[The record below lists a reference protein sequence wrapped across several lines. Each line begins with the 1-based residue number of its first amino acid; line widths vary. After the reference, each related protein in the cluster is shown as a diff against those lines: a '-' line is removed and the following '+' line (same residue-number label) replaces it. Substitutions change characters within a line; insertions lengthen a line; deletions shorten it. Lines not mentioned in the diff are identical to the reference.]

1 MNGNPLSTP
10 DLCAHLDRLKSLCD
24 RLEDTQ
30 HDPEAYRHLVNQ
42 IRMET
47 DAFKA
52 LFCGA
57 PPDPPAPLGAAR
69 TSASQ
74 GRREN

>member
-30 HDPEAYRHLVNQ
+30 HDQDAYHHLVNQ

-47 DAFKA
+47 DAFRA
-52 LFCGA
+52 LICGVTA
-57 PPDPPAPLGAAR
+57 ERVAAA
-69 TSASQ
+69 TTASESP
-74 GRREN
+74 RSN